1 MTWLEKGRGMGDDA
15 DILDL
20 ATEREG
26 DEDLITLL
34 YLLALL
40 LCVLMGQSAYACLWL
55 IALLSV
61 ADMVCKL

>member
-1 MTWLEKGRGMGDDA
+1 MGDESDTRDVA
-15 DILDL
+15 R
-20 ATEREG
+20 EREQ
-26 DEDLITLL
+26 DEDLITML

-40 LCVLMGQSAYACLWL
+40 LCVLMDQGAFACLWL